1 MSSDRLL
8 IVEDEKNIRLFLER
22 MLTGQGYSVTAV
34 GTGEEALSF
43 IQSNAFDL
51 AILDL
56 NLGYGISG
64 MEVLARLREN
74 SPDTCII
81 LLTGH
86 GTLETAIEALRQGA
100 HDYLLKPAT
109 VDEIR
114 DSVRRGLQK
123 RRQQQ
128 QQTQQE
134 RVLNQLEQNLE
145 SLRRLR
151 SMTVEPVAAE
161 QNKLAIPQQSA
172 GKEPG
177 MRFLQHGGIKV
188 DLAQHIVTID
198 GRELELSPTE
208 FDILVY
214 LLAEAPRI
222 VSPQELVSQT
232 LGYRVEQWEAS
243 GVIRTH
249 IYRLRQKIKE
259 TIEGRDIVRTVRGL
273 GYTIEV

>member
-1 MSSDRLL
+1 MSSERLL

-34 GTGEEALSF
+34 GTGEEALGLT
-43 IQSNAFDL
+43 QHDAFDL

-56 NLGYGISG
+56 NLGQGISG
-64 MEVLARLREN
+64 MEVLAHLRED
-74 SPDTCII
+74 SPGTSII

-100 HDYLLKPAT
+100 QDYLLKPAT

-114 DSVRRGLQK
+114 DSVRRGLEK

-128 QQTQQE
+128 QQTQRE
-134 RVLNQLEQNLE
+134 RVLHQLEQNLE

-151 SMTVEPVAAE
+151 ETTVEPTTVKPE
-161 QNKLAIPQQSA
+161 KLAIQKQSA
-172 GKEPG
+172 GEKREE
-177 MRFLQHGGIKV
+177 RFLQHGGIKV

-198 GRELELSPTE
+198 GRDLELSPTE
-208 FDILVY
+208 FDILAY

-222 VSPQELVSQT
+222 VPPQELVSQT

-249 IYRLRQKIKE
+249 IYRLRQKIRE
-259 TIEGRDIVRTVRGL
+259 TIDGREIVRNVRGL